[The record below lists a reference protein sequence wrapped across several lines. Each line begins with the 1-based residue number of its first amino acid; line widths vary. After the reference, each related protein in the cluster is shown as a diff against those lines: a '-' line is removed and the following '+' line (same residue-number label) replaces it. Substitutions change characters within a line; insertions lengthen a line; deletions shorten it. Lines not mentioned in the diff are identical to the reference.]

1 MRKTLLS
8 AAIAAA
14 FSLPVYAIAA
24 DAAPAA
30 AAPAAEAPAAAPASP
45 VTGNFSLVTDYR
57 FRGLSQTAKQPAVQ
71 GGLDYAHESGLYLGT
86 WASSI
91 NGNQYPNA
99 TMEWDFYGGYKFE
112 PVKDV
117 GIDLGLIHV
126 YYPGG
131 KSTAATSTF
140 ADLKGGTTYPN
151 TTELYAGVTYKW
163 FSAKYNHSISSSLFG
178 LDSGTVGLAR
188 DINGNNPYNT
198 PNTSTRGSGY
208 LDLAANFE
216 IAEKLTLGL
225 HVGHQTVKN
234 YSNFSYSDYKI
245 GLTKEYGGFS
255 FGAAVVSTN
264 AKSEWWYAQT
274 TNQVGT
280 TSRTKIGEAGLV
292 LSIAKTF

>member
-1 MRKTLLS
+1 MRKTLIT
-8 AAIAAA
+8 AAVAGA
-14 FSLPVYAIAA
+14 FSLPSMVMAA

-30 AAPAAEAPAAAPASP
+30 EAAPAAAPASP
-45 VTGNFSLVTDYR
+45 VTGNFSLVSDYR
-57 FRGLSQTAKQPAVQ
+57 FRGLSQTGKKPAVQ
-71 GGLDYAHESGLYLGT
+71 GGFDYAHESGFYLGT

-91 NGNQYPNA
+91 SANQYPNA

-117 GIDLGLIHV
+117 GVDLGLIHV

-131 KSTAATSTF
+131 KSTATTTTF
-140 ADLKGGTTYPN
+140 ASRAGTTTYPN
-151 TTELYAGVTYKW
+151 TTELYAGVSYKW
-163 FSAKYNHSISSSLFG
+163 FSAKYNRTISSSLFG
-178 LDSGTVGLAR
+178 LDAGTVGTLA

-216 IAEKLTLGL
+216 VADKLTLGL

-234 YSNFSYSDYKI
+234 YGNFSYTDYKI
-245 GLTKEYGGFS
+245 GLTKEYAGFS

-264 AKSEWWYAQT
+264 ARSEWWYAQT
-274 TNQVGT
+274 TDQVGT
-280 TSRTKIGEAGLV
+280 TSRTRIGEAGLV
-292 LSIAKTF
+292 LSVAKTF